1 MHLKYFIIAGES
13 SGDLHGS
20 LLMKH
25 MQELDPNVQFEGI
38 GGNLMLSQG
47 LKSFVDIKKMNVMGF
62 VEVLK
67 KYSFFK
73 SVLNQAF
80 EKINLGEFDGIIL
93 IDYPG
98 FNLRLA
104 KKIKRAFPN
113 LPIHYYISP
122 QIWAWKE
129 ERVKIIQNF
138 IDQMIVIF
146 SFEKKWYSKH
156 GVDAKFVGHPFLD
169 IYDNVDKKIVRQ
181 KLGLNKNKNYI
192 ALFPGSRLQEIKN
205 HLPLMLNAIN
215 DKFFDNFEFLF
226 GKAREL
232 DDIDLNHLN
241 YKQKIHVIDKNP
253 EDALIAADFA
263 WVGSGSSTLQSVIF
277 NTPFILLYKTSFL
290 SWLIM
295 KNFVKVKYA
304 GMPNIILDKPLIPE
318 LLQQNLTTEK
328 IIIETKRF
336 FNDTKY
342 RDNLYNGF
350 KHIISELGEPG
361 ASKRAAN
368 LIINYDRN
376 DVN

>member
-1 MHLKYFIIAGES
+1 MRLKYFIIAGES

-20 LLMKH
+20 LLMRH
-25 MQELDPNVQFEGI
+25 MREINPDIHFEGV
-38 GGNLMLSQG
+38 GGNLMLNQG

-67 KYSFFK
+67 NYSFFK
-73 SVLNQAF
+73 SVQIDLL
-80 EKINLGEFDGIIL
+80 EKIKLGRFDGIIL

-104 KKIKRAFPN
+104 KKIKNVFPN

-129 ERVKIIQNF
+129 ERIKIIQNF

-146 SFEKKWYSKH
+146 SFEKSWYSKR
-156 GVDAKFVGHPFLD
+156 GVHAEFVGHPFLD
-169 IYDNVDKKIVRQ
+169 IYHNVDKESVRQ
-181 KLGLNKNKNYI
+181 KLQLDKNKNYI
-192 ALFPGSRLQEIKN
+192 TLFPGSRLQEIKN
-205 HLPLMLNAIN
+205 HLPPMLDAIS
-215 DKFFDNFEFLF
+215 DSFFDDFEFLL

-232 DDIDLNHLN
+232 DEASLHKIGSM
-241 YKQKIHVIDKNP
+241 QKVHIVDKNP
-253 EDALIAADFA
+253 EDALIAGDFA

-290 SWLIM
+290 SWVIM
-295 KNFVKVKYA
+295 KKFIRVKYA
-304 GMPNIILDKPLIPE
+304 GMPNIILDSPLIPE
-318 LLQQNLTTEK
+318 LLQENLTPEK

-336 FNDTKY
+336 FNDTMY
-342 RDNLYNGF
+342 RKSLFTGYKNIL
-350 KHIISELGEPG
+350 KELGEPG
-361 ASKRAAN
+361 ASNRAAN
-368 LIINYDRN
+368 LIINYTKK